1 MNTDVTIQN
10 GNNNQ
15 INVDN
20 QGNLNM
26 LGMQLKISDI
36 IGDKIVDQFMA
47 TISPEQMESITR
59 VLFNEVF
66 RKYDKNEYDADS
78 QEYKKIECTEFKSKT
93 EQPKSW
99 GSGYE
104 TVESPIYSRAKST
117 LMTKYSDM
125 ISEKVVEYLDS
136 DEYKNKASEIAKDI
150 VNYAIEG
157 YKEDIIKGVRERLV
171 LPVIYP
177 NYDKNNIDTT
187 IREAVSKE
195 ISNHNNYNTQKQSY

>member
-187 IREAVSKE
+187 IQEAVYKE
-195 ISNHNNYNTQKQSY
+195 ISNYNNHNTQKQSY

>member
-1 MNTDVTIQN
+1 M
-10 GNNNQ
+10 
-15 INVDN
+15 
-20 QGNLNM
+20 
-26 LGMQLKISDI
+26 
-36 IGDKIVDQFMA
+36 
-47 TISPEQMESITR
+47 
-59 VLFNEVF
+59 
-66 RKYDKNEYDADS
+66 
-78 QEYKKIECTEFKSKT
+78 
-93 EQPKSW
+93 
-99 GSGYE
+99 E

-117 LMTKYSDM
+117 LMAKYSDM

-187 IREAVSKE
+187 IQEAVYKE
-195 ISNHNNYNTQKQSY
+195 ISNYNNHNTQKQSY

>member
-104 TVESPIYSRAKST
+104 TVESPIYSRSKST

>member
-1 MNTDVTIQN
+1 MSTDVAIQN

-104 TVESPIYSRAKST
+104 TIESPIYSRAKST

-177 NYDKNNIDTT
+177 NYNKNNMNAT
-187 IREAVSKE
+187 IQQAVCQE
-195 ISNHNNYNTQKQSY
+195 ISNYNNYNTQKQSY